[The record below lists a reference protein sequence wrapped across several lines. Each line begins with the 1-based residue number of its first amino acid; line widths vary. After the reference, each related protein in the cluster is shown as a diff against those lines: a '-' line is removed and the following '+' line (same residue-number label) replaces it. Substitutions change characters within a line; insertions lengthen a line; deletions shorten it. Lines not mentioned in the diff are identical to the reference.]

1 MDRCK
6 KIFHKRPI
14 APLTDNL
21 ETLNERRE
29 RWKSIYVIYFTMFLM
44 SLGFSIILTGVW
56 PYLDKLD
63 PMAGKEFM
71 GYVVAANPLGQMLF
85 SPLVG
90 WWGNKRGSVRL
101 PMLVTLALFTL
112 ASGLYSILEILPGN
126 QKAYMIAARFFV
138 GVSSANIAVARSYL
152 SAATKLSE
160 RTQAVSMVSLAQVLG
175 FVVGPGLQAAVTP
188 LGDNGIYIMD
198 LPFNMYTMAGWI
210 NVVMGIL
217 NFIMFLPSNFKEHRI
232 AIKEAMRN
240 EGKATEEETWKSIK
254 PDYLASW
261 TLICAFFVLVFNFV
275 LLETL
280 GTSLTM
286 DQFAWT
292 KKEALYYMGLLMSIG
307 AVIACITFTMIGP
320 LCKRFEERKVMLWGG
335 FFFMIIG
342 RVLCIP
348 WGPDPPQIAELGP
361 FNNLTVDIN
370 GTEIVGC
377 PSSQEWCRYTPRIT
391 TTQFFIGYGF
401 TTIGYPLGVTLIQTI
416 FSKVLGPRPQGVWM
430 GLMTGGGCA
439 SRVMGPVFV
448 GLIYTRFGTYHTFGI
463 TGLTLVVSMLWLQ
476 IVNTRLIPPKPCQ
489 VDEKSAAGH
498 DIEIPLVHLK
508 PNGTVESK
516 DAHEDKNNIDHDK
529 GLIYSKPMPRMMP
542 KDGVDQDNQDLCGG
556 GLRML
561 RPLKQNR
568 RPCLFSRMLPNS
580 GVDAYLSRTSNVFGK
595 TF

>member
-6 KIFHKRPI
+6 KFFTRRHTEPC
-14 APLTDNL
+14 LDDL
-21 ETLNERRE
+21 ETEFERKE
-29 RWKSIYVIYFTMFLM
+29 RWRSIYAIYFTMFLM

-63 PMAGKEFM
+63 PTAGKEFM

-101 PMLVTLALFTL
+101 PLLVTLALFTL
-112 ASGLYSILEILPGN
+112 ASAAYSILEVIPGDR
-126 QKAYMIAARFFV
+126 KIYMIVARFFV

-160 RTQAVSMVSLAQVLG
+160 RTHAVSMISLAQVLG

-188 LGDNGIYIMD
+188 LGDHGITFMM
-198 LPFNMYTMAGWI
+198 LPLNMYTTAGWI
-210 NVVMGIL
+210 NVIMGIF
-217 NFIMFLPSNFKEHRI
+217 NFILFLPWNFKEHKI

-240 EGKATEEETWKSIK
+240 EGKATEKETWKSLK

-292 KKEALYYMGLLMSIG
+292 KQEAMYYMGILMSVG
-307 AVIACITFTMIGP
+307 AIVACITFAMIGP

-335 FFFMIIG
+335 FFFMVIG

-348 WGPDPPQIAELGP
+348 WGPNLPKIADFGP
-361 FNNLTVDIN
+361 YNNITEDVN

-377 PSSQEWCRYTPRIT
+377 PITQEWCLYTPQIT
-391 TTQFFIGYGF
+391 VTQFLVGYGF
-401 TTIGYPLGVTLIQTI
+401 TAVGYPLGVTLIQTI
-416 FSKVLGPRPQGVWM
+416 FSKILGPRPQGVWM
-430 GLMTGGGCA
+430 GLMTGAGCA

-448 GLIYTRFGTYHTFGI
+448 GFIYTRLGTYHTFGV
-463 TGLTLVVSMLWLQ
+463 TGVMLIISMLWLQ
-476 IVNTRLIPPKPCQ
+476 LVKKRLIPPELKKAEEMPNEN
-489 VDEKSAAGH
+489 VKDVET
-498 DIEIPLVHLK
+498 PLVHLRSDSTQAS
-508 PNGTVESK
+508 PELRRSNGTSSG
-516 DAHEDKNNIDHDK
+516 DK
-529 GLIYSKPMPRMMP
+529 
-542 KDGVDQDNQDLCGG
+542 V
-556 GLRML
+556 
-561 RPLKQNR
+561 
-568 RPCLFSRMLPNS
+568 
-580 GVDAYLSRTSNVFGK
+580 
-595 TF
+595 